1 MNLSQEKEEIREEIK
16 KEFQLERMILFSDAV
31 FAIVITLMAIE
42 IHLPESEHSM
52 TRPELISA
60 LKHLLPVILSYII
73 SYTFIG
79 TVWYQHLKI
88 FGLLKSFDGGLVLKN
103 LFLLFF
109 VGLFPFSSMVISRGP
124 KGDMFPFVIYFLVI
138 GGCIFALTLIEN
150 HIFKLKP
157 HLRNKHDITDFLK
170 KYEQRKFSL
179 LLFLVILILGVITDQ
194 LITDPNLKFIS
205 TYWTLLIPIAFI
217 IKSYR
222 EKKRQNK

>member
-1 MNLSQEKEEIREEIK
+1 
-16 KEFQLERMILFSDAV
+16 
-31 FAIVITLMAIE
+31 
-42 IHLPESEHSM
+42 
-52 TRPELISA
+52 
-60 LKHLLPVILSYII
+60 
-73 SYTFIG
+73 
-79 TVWYQHLKI
+79 
-88 FGLLKSFDGGLVLKN
+88 
-103 LFLLFF
+103 
-109 VGLFPFSSMVISRGP
+109 MVISRGP